1 MFLEQQSKVGG
12 KSNVVVQPAKALAIP
27 AMYRDFLY
35 FLFSPLAHVQYV
47 IKKDDTR
54 SQTVS
59 RGRPIFC
66 LWGIC
71 KAISLRFFCE

>member
-1 MFLEQQSKVGG
+1 MFLEQQSSG
-12 KSNVVVQPAKALAIP
+12 KTNVVVKPAKALAIP

-35 FLFSPLAHVQYV
+35 FLFSPLAHVQYD
-47 IKKDDTR
+47 IKDDDTR
-54 SQTVS
+54 SQTLS

-71 KAISLRFFCE
+71 KAISLFFL

>member
-12 KSNVVVQPAKALAIP
+12 KTNMVVQTAKHL
-27 AMYRDFLY
+27 RFLQCIVIFY

-59 RGRPIFC
+59 RGRPIFF

-71 KAISLRFFCE
+71 KAMSLCFLL